1 MDEIYENI
9 EEYNPNKKHKILIVF
24 ADVITDMFSSKKVNQ
39 IVTEL
44 FTRGRKLNI
53 SLAKEYMHYFI
64 MKFPNKQQLQQI
76 AFNHSSDIDFQDFRN
91 LYKNVLQNYILL

>member
-53 SLAKEYMHYFI
+53 SLAKEY
-64 MKFPNKQQLQQI
+64 
-76 AFNHSSDIDFQDFRN
+76 
-91 LYKNVLQNYILL
+91 